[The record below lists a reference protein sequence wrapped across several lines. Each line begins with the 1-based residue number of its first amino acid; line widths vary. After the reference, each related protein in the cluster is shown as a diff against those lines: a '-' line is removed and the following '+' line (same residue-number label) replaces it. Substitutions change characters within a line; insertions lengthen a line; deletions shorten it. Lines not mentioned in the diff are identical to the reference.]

1 VQGTERRSRDPLKL
15 TLGALGVVYGDIGTS
30 PLYAL
35 KECVTPPHGVVA
47 APENILGVL
56 SLVFWSITF
65 VVAVKYLVFVMRADN
80 AGEGGV
86 LSLLALATGGRR
98 DNGDERPLARAP
110 LLVLLGLCG
119 ASLLMGEGIIT
130 PAISVLSAVEG
141 LSVATK
147 AFTPV
152 VVPLTVVILVGL
164 FMLQKRGTAGIG
176 ALFGPVTLC
185 WFVAITLAGLPWIVR
200 HPGILAAVSPVHAV
214 RFFAS
219 HGQHGFLVLG
229 SVVLCITGCEALYA
243 DMGHFGKGPIRV
255 AWYACVFPALLVN
268 YFGQG
273 ALLLE
278 RPEAAA
284 NPFYSLIPPHLLIP
298 MVVLATMATVVASQ
312 ALISGAFSLTRQA
325 VQLNYLPRFT
335 IVHTSGATEGQIYV
349 PEINGLLMVACVL
362 LVLSFGSSANLA
374 AAYGIAVTGTM
385 TITSTLF
392 YFVARSRWGWN
403 RVRAGALLALFWA
416 FDLSFFTSC
425 LAKIRHGGWFPLLV
439 ASSVFTVMVTWK
451 KGREILASK
460 LAAGVLPLELFLED
474 LDRTKPPRVAGTAV
488 FLASLRRGTP
498 VVLLHYFKHAK
509 ALHRQVIILSIVTD
523 AVPEVP
529 AKDVVHIKEFEHG
542 FWAVTAHYG
551 FMQTPD
557 VLRTL
562 HACKNHGLRLEDG
575 DTSYYLGR
583 ETLLLDHRDRSMASW
598 RKRLFRLLSRNAR
611 SATDFFA
618 IPPNRVVE
626 IGTQIEL

>member
-1 VQGTERRSRDPLKL
+1 VQGTERRNRDPLKL

-86 LSLLALATGGRR
+86 LSLLALAIAGKRGE
-98 DNGDERPLARAP
+98 DDERPGARAP

-141 LSVATK
+141 LSVATTH
-147 AFTPV
+147 FTPF
-152 VVPLTVVILVGL
+152 VVPATVLILVGL
-164 FMLQKRGTAGIG
+164 FLFQKRGTAGVG
-176 ALFGPVTLC
+176 AIFGPVTLC
-185 WFVAITLAGLPWIVR
+185 WFVAITAAGLPWIAR
-200 HPGILAAVSPVHAV
+200 HPAVFGAVSPVHAV
-214 RFFAS
+214 RFFVS

-255 AWYACVFPALLVN
+255 AWYAVVFPALLVN

-278 RPEAAA
+278 RPEAYA
-284 NPFYSLIPPHLLIP
+284 NPFYALIPPQLLIP
-298 MVVLATMATVVASQ
+298 MVVLATMAAVVASQ

-335 IVHTSGATEGQIYV
+335 IVHTSGKTEGQIYV
-349 PEINGLLMVACVL
+349 PEVNGLLMVACVV
-362 LVLSFGSSANLA
+362 LVMSFGTSANLA

-392 YFVARSRWGWN
+392 YFVARSRWGWS
-403 RVRAGALLALFWA
+403 RLRAGALLALFWA

-425 LAKIRHGGWFPLLV
+425 LAKITHGGWFPLVV
-439 ASSVFTVMVTWK
+439 ASSVFTIMVTWK
-451 KGREILASK
+451 KGREILAGR
-460 LAAGVLPLELFLED
+460 LAAGVLPLEVFLED

-509 ALHRQVIILSIVTD
+509 SLHRQVIILSIVTD

-557 VLRTL
+557 VLNTL
-562 HACKNHGLRLEDG
+562 HACKHHGLRLEDG

-583 ETLLLDHRDRSMASW
+583 ETLLLDSRDRSMAPW